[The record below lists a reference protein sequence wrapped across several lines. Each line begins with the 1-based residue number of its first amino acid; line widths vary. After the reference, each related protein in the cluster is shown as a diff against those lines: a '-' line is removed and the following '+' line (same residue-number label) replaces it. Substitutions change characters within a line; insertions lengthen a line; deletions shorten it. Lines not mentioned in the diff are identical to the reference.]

1 MMYSPQKLHP
11 ISYVSGLIEA
21 FKQNFI
27 VIIIFLVFNFKDFD
41 FTNLREYIVPALLTI
56 FFLISFIGQILK
68 VYNTRYWIEN
78 NHFILTTGIFNK
90 ERKELDIS
98 RIQSVD
104 TSQDIINQIV
114 GGVQLQ
120 IKTPS
125 DGLELSTISKTQS
138 IEIENTIKDIQNQL
152 SNNDEKDV
160 NLDSYLNVDSSVDNI
175 QGNFENDMPGQR
187 KRVFKLSFKNLIL
200 MSLSS
205 GAIGVALAT
214 ISPIV
219 GSFSNLIPWNRITNE
234 LFSFANA
241 IAIVISIVVGLILI
255 LSYIVGALINLI
267 RYYGYTM
274 TQEGHQLKIQ
284 YGLLTKKN
292 ITVPTNRIQ
301 AVIERQSYIRK
312 LFGFTAI
319 HVLITSDIDE
329 KLEDDT
335 SSDGEIMIIPF
346 IKRKM
351 AYEIIHDLIPE
362 MAFKTANLGM
372 PWKGF
377 HRHFLIPSIIL
388 VIIGIIG
395 SYFWSAWSF
404 FFIGIIIIALIIQ
417 ALIYIKLSGLKL
429 KNDEL
434 TIQKSNLFS
443 IKRYYVKYDKIIGME
458 IDAHPLLIR
467 NQLGNFAFLIAK
479 GASHQSIGLK
489 FKDEKTIKYLKS
501 WYVGGDQ
508 HVEL

>member
-1 MMYSPQKLHP
+1 M
-11 ISYVSGLIEA
+11 
-21 FKQNFI
+21 
-27 VIIIFLVFNFKDFD
+27 
-41 FTNLREYIVPALLTI
+41 
-56 FFLISFIGQILK
+56 
-68 VYNTRYWIEN
+68 
-78 NHFILTTGIFNK
+78 TTGIFNK

-241 IAIVISIVVGLILI
+241 IAIVISIVCLL
-255 LSYIVGALINLI
+255 
-267 RYYGYTM
+267 YT
-274 TQEGHQLKIQ
+274 
-284 YGLLTKKN
+284 
-292 ITVPTNRIQ
+292 
-301 AVIERQSYIRK
+301 S
-312 LFGFTAI
+312 
-319 HVLITSDIDE
+319 
-329 KLEDDT
+329 
-335 SSDGEIMIIPF
+335 
-346 IKRKM
+346 
-351 AYEIIHDLIPE
+351 
-362 MAFKTANLGM
+362 
-372 PWKGF
+372 
-377 HRHFLIPSIIL
+377 PSPR
-388 VIIGIIG
+388 
-395 SYFWSAWSF
+395 
-404 FFIGIIIIALIIQ
+404 
-417 ALIYIKLSGLKL
+417 
-429 KNDEL
+429 D
-434 TIQKSNLFS
+434 
-443 IKRYYVKYDKIIGME
+443 
-458 IDAHPLLIR
+458 
-467 NQLGNFAFLIAK
+467 
-479 GASHQSIGLK
+479 
-489 FKDEKTIKYLKS
+489 
-501 WYVGGDQ
+501 
-508 HVEL
+508 